1 MNQHQGGLTD
11 KIDLKTG
18 IEMELCPH
26 ANLAHLDIPTQELL
40 IRTDHKPLV
49 VFAGTQ
55 SLSQEKPVMM
65 VALLMAMAA
74 AAPAKLKV
82 VTLEPGRSLS
92 VPYCEVILLS
102 ILMKTEMT
110 ETLLGEMAAVLLEH
124 ERQATRDQEL
134 GHAHYIVETDLYTQ
148 VKVVTMEILQVEMDA
163 ILVVRLRQVI
173 LVQGEVQAVHHHAQ
187 ATVEMVLKTQLNN
200 EMTETPLVGMDE
212 IAHAIQ
218 KLDINELVRTLQYEV
233 PVEEMDW

>member
-1 MNQHQGGLTD
+1 
-11 KIDLKTG
+11 
-18 IEMELCPH
+18 
-26 ANLAHLDIPTQELL
+26 
-40 IRTDHKPLV
+40 
-49 VFAGTQ
+49 
-55 SLSQEKPVMM
+55 MM
-65 VALLMAMAA
+65 VALLVAMAA
-74 AAPAKLKV
+74 AALAKLRV
-82 VTLEPGRSLS
+82 ATLASGCPLRVPCCEVTLISMLGKP
-92 VPYCEVILLS
+92 
-102 ILMKTEMT
+102 EMT
-110 ETLLGEMAAVLLEH
+110 ETLLVEMAAVLLEH

-134 GHAHYIVETDLYTQ
+134 ELGHAHSIAETDLYTQ

-233 PVEEMDW
+233 PVEETDW